1 MTSID
6 RHLWTIGGIMDD
18 LDEIGKQLEKRIS
31 EAEEDTDEYDDLF
44 DAKIRIDDA
53 WKTLSKWREFK

>member
-6 RHLWTIGGIMDD
+6 RRLWTIGGIMDD

-44 DAKIRIDDA
+44 ETKILVDDA

>member
-18 LDEIGKQLEKRIS
+18 LDEIGRQLEKRIS

-44 DAKIRIDDA
+44 EAKIRIDDA
-53 WKTLSKWREFK
+53 WKTLKKWREFK